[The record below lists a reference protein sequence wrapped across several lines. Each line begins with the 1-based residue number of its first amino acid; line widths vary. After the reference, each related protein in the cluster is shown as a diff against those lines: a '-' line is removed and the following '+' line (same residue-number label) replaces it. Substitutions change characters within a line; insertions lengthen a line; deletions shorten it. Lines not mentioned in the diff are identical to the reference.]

1 MLLLSTGARWLSGGL
16 GQRLTYGVAIDLDR
30 HHRALRSV
38 STCEPS
44 DWDEPHG
51 NEACRCAC
59 GGAGEC
65 LSSRT
70 ATVFSPYPASRNYH
84 GKCAPIAARR
94 LLPAI
99 EESVRRGRSRWNVLF
114 LACHESDRYV
124 ASETA
129 ALPTVSEGSRR
140 CLVRSLGAATRN

>member
-38 STCEPS
+38 STCESS

-59 GGAGEC
+59 GRAGEC

-70 ATVFSPYPASRNYH
+70 AAVFSPYPASRHYH
-84 GKCAPIAARR
+84 GKFAPITARR

-99 EESVRRGRSRWNVLF
+99 EEFVRYGRSRGDVLF
-114 LACHESDRYV
+114 LACDERDRYV

-129 ALPTVSEGSRR
+129 AGPTGSAGVGRY
-140 CLVRSLGAATRN
+140 LVRSLGAAPRK